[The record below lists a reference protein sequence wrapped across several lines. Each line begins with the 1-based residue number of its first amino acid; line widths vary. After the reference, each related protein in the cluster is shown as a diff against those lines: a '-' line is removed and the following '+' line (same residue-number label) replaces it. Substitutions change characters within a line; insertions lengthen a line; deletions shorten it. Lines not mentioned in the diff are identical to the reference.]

1 VQPEVSIINERTI
14 NGKDPCDVYLC
25 KYSTKEIIGKTTK
38 VITPIISTTVG
49 TYSYHGLYDIGESI
63 NVIPYTLYL
72 ENKHDIHPIQMEQT
86 SMTIQLDNK
95 EYISPL
101 GIVTDVEVLVG
112 KIKYPTD
119 FIVLGCSQDSFCH
132 IILVDLSYIPL
143 VLKLI
148 CLKRK
153 SLLIVLVK
161 R

>member
-1 VQPEVSIINERTI
+1 
-14 NGKDPCDVYLC
+14 
-25 KYSTKEIIGKTTK
+25 
-38 VITPIISTTVG
+38 
-49 TYSYHGLYDIGESI
+49 
-63 NVIPYTLYL
+63 
-72 ENKHDIHPIQMEQT
+72 MEQT

-101 GIVTDVEVLVG
+101 GIVTDVEVLVR

-119 FIVLGCSQDSFCH
+119 FIVLGCSQNSFCH
-132 IILVDLSYIPL
+132 IILVDLSYILL